1 MWEGLLHQTLVL
13 SFPVASALC
22 PLSLPPSRFLSLSL
36 SLPLSFS
43 CYLSC
48 GLFLLSLERSAPPA
62 SRLLLSRIHT
72 PASFPLSLYTRVRVF
87 SIVQSENTFYSKR
100 THSIVREHILYALS
114 ASPTNVNMICLR
126 RGGAWSASVNHKSLS
141 IVPPLMFVSS
151 HRDADRGDAVMP
163 EALHMHGT
171 NPVMACAFAN
181 NWAGTRLCM
190 HLSGVLEGLVPRGLD
205 IYWCRTGGHSE
216 WTAAARPVGPRVE
229 KIPTG
234 YGRWGG

>member
-181 NWAGTRLCM
+181 NWTGTRLYLSVCVCVCIVCM
-190 HLSGVLEGLVPRGLD
+190 HVCMYACMHVCMYIYMCVCRWHPPHRVLVCLQ
-205 IYWCRTGGHSE
+205 CS
-216 WTAAARPVGPRVE
+216 A
-229 KIPTG
+229 
-234 YGRWGG
+234 